1 MQNEKPITTA
11 TTTTTDFS
19 SKTLHQ
25 RYVKQTHTNKDEKR
39 DIKVKSQTSKMPKH
53 EGINTRTKLKY
64 HEHKHQITAMR
75 MKLIYNYARLWTE
88 VDTLA
93 ESIVYGK
100 TK

>member
-1 MQNEKPITTA
+1 MHESTNLTNFESPIPTSHIVLINMQNEKPITTA

-64 HEHKHQITAMR
+64 HEHKHQI
-75 MKLIYNYARLWTE
+75 
-88 VDTLA
+88 
-93 ESIVYGK
+93 
-100 TK
+100 

>member
-1 MQNEKPITTA
+1 MQNEKPIKTA

-53 EGINTRTKLKY
+53 EGINARTKLKY
-64 HEHKHQITAMR
+64 HEHKHQI
-75 MKLIYNYARLWTE
+75 
-88 VDTLA
+88 
-93 ESIVYGK
+93 
-100 TK
+100 